1 MSVPSETVPKVT
13 ELDSVEKQSKLMKAF
28 EEIQSDPS
36 FKARFWELHK
46 ELTSPVDLG
55 DKLYS
60 TYKNDPFRLNYNT
73 IQSAPIEDVK
83 QFVNLR
89 LHADSRNRITN
100 LTGFAKEYADILN
113 DCNFLLYCRSV
124 EGVEGN
130 KWGTEDSI
138 AKQYRTAAYSLLKMM
153 RMGSYFA
160 DKAVGKAD
168 LDKYCLKKTSIF
180 KKRITKNKKETESKP
195 KKDDSKT
202 N

>member
-1 MSVPSETVPKVT
+1 MSVPSEATPNN
-13 ELDSVEKQSKLMKAF
+13 DANSKLMKAF

-89 LHADSRNRITN
+89 LHADSRNKITN

-138 AKQYRTAAYSLLKMM
+138 AKQYRTAAYALLKML
-153 RMGSYFA
+153 RMGSYFS
-160 DKAVGKAD
+160 DKAISKSD
-168 LDKYCLKKTSIF
+168 LDKYVMKKSSIF
-180 KKRITKNKKETESKP
+180 KRKVIKKKSEETKP
-195 KKDDSKT
+195 KKEDSK
-202 N
+202 NNN